1 LSEKFKLGVNAADFS
16 NDGKA
21 GYTGVALYPAVDVS
35 DKFSLGL
42 RGEYFQFKQGS
53 GDNSV
58 TALTLSA
65 NLKAGGLTF
74 IPEFRLDNSSNVI
87 FETTMGDPT
96 KSASQFALAMVYGF

>member
-1 LSEKFKLGVNAADFS
+1 MDGSVSGTIVDLTASFQLSEKFKLGVNAADFS

-74 IPEFRLDNSSNVI
+74 IPEFRLIVQ
-87 FETTMGDPT
+87 M
-96 KSASQFALAMVYGF
+96 

>member
-1 LSEKFKLGVNAADFS
+1 
-16 NDGKA
+16 
-21 GYTGVALYPAVDVS
+21 LYPAVDVS

-65 NLKAGGLTF
+65 NLAGGLTF